1 MNAKNVIKPYVNAI
15 LNLFFRDNN
24 LLIALFLSLLR
35 GNHIIIRKNV
45 ILRHCKVV
53 MRGSENELLINEN
66 ACIGGMDILIQGIGN
81 NVSIGRNTKV
91 NANSKQ
97 PTLLRCVGGGKI
109 SIGDECLL
117 SNNIEI
123 HNSDYH
129 KILKENT
136 IVNPSEN
143 IFIGNHTW
151 IGLQCLILKGTCIP
165 NDCIVGARSLVT
177 KKFVEPNTLIAGSP
191 AKIIKRDVEW
201 FK

>member
-1 MNAKNVIKPYVNAI
+1 MNTKNVIKPYVNAI

-35 GNHIIIRKNV
+35 GNHIIISKNV

-97 PTLLRCVGGGKI
+97 PTLLRCVGG
-109 SIGDECLL
+109 
-117 SNNIEI
+117 
-123 HNSDYH
+123 
-129 KILKENT
+129 
-136 IVNPSEN
+136 
-143 IFIGNHTW
+143 
-151 IGLQCLILKGTCIP
+151 
-165 NDCIVGARSLVT
+165 
-177 KKFVEPNTLIAGSP
+177 
-191 AKIIKRDVEW
+191 
-201 FK
+201 